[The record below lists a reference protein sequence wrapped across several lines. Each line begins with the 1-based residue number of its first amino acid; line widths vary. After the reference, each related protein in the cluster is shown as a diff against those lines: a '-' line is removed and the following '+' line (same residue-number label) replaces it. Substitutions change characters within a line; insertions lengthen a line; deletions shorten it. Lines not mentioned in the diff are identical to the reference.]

1 MTNRSISTRVA
12 DKEVS
17 MTNRKHN
24 DDKKNIVSAFF
35 KAFKSFGTSLPI
47 LLGVILVLGLCRAFV
62 SVQMLSAVFT
72 GELLRDTV
80 IGALIGSIFAGNAVN
95 SYIIGGELVRENISL
110 IAITSFL
117 VAWVTVGIIQFPAEA
132 TLLGRRF
139 ACFRNI
145 LGYILAILVSIATVK
160 TLGIIQ

>member
-1 MTNRSISTRVA
+1 
-12 DKEVS
+12 
-17 MTNRKHN
+17 MTNRKQN

-47 LLGVILVLGLCRAFV
+47 ILGVILVLGLFQAFV

-95 SYIIGGELVRENISL
+95 SYIIGGELVKENVSL

-139 ACFRNI
+139 ACVRNI

>member
-1 MTNRSISTRVA
+1 
-12 DKEVS
+12 
-17 MTNRKHN
+17 MTNRKQN

-47 LLGVILVLGLCRAFV
+47 ILGVILVLGLFRAFV

-139 ACFRNI
+139 ACVRNI

>member
-1 MTNRSISTRVA
+1 
-12 DKEVS
+12 
-17 MTNRKHN
+17 MTNRKQN

-47 LLGVILVLGLCRAFV
+47 ILGVILVLGLCRAFV

-139 ACFRNI
+139 ACVRNM